1 MHLLWAYPSDV
12 PVYYLGRITKFIGAY
27 DVRQVLMPKILTK
40 MLNVRYL
47 DPGSPRV
54 FNSSFRFCQLIFR
67 KLERCSKIVF
77 YRQKYF
83 SGDVMRVREIMQL
96 KGGILYTAT
105 TQQSLISA
113 VDAMAE
119 LDVGSLLIMQEGKM
133 VGLLTFREVMLAIKQ
148 NHSSLDG
155 LIVGD
160 VMIRNPVTAF
170 PDMEANDLRRL
181 MIDSHSRY
189 LPVLDGAV
197 LMGVI
202 SFLDV
207 AKAVLEEQNFENK
220 MLKNYIK
227 NWPEAPAN

>member
-1 MHLLWAYPSDV
+1 
-12 PVYYLGRITKFIGAY
+12 
-27 DVRQVLMPKILTK
+27 
-40 MLNVRYL
+40 
-47 DPGSPRV
+47 
-54 FNSSFRFCQLIFR
+54 
-67 KLERCSKIVF
+67 
-77 YRQKYF
+77 
-83 SGDVMRVREIMQL
+83 MRVREIMQL

-189 LPVLDGAV
+189 LPVLDGDV